1 MKRVGV
7 AIFVKTPGLSP
18 VKTRLAASIG
28 AEAALA
34 LYRGCIDCVVECVEA
49 AAAQASLQPYWA
61 VAEARGASQWMH
73 WPVLVQAEGDLGE
86 RMAGIHQQLRQ
97 RHAGALLLGADA
109 PALTPDTLVAA
120 CAALRETPSRV
131 IAPAHDGGFV
141 LFGSNLDHESDDW
154 SGVPYGAP
162 DTALRFL
169 AAVGGELPLTTLPMQ
184 QDLDTLDDLWAL
196 LRDPPVSP
204 AQQRLWALL
213 RAAAEQARL
222 YDWGETGGDP

>member
-1 MKRVGV
+1 MKRAGV
-7 AIFVKTPGLSP
+7 AVFVKTPGLSP
-18 VKTRLAASIG
+18 LKTRLAASVG

-61 VAEARGASQWMH
+61 VAEAQGAAHWMH
-73 WPVLVQAEGDLGE
+73 WPVLVQAEGDLGV

-109 PALTPDTLVAA
+109 PALAPDTLVAA
-120 CAALRETPSRV
+120 SAALRETPSRV

-141 LFGSNLDHESDDW
+141 LYGSTADHAGEDW

-169 AAVGGELPLTTLPMQ
+169 AAVGAGLPLTTLAPQ
-184 QDLDTLDDLWAL
+184 QDLDTLDDLQAL
-196 LRDPPVSP
+196 LRLPPNGP
-204 AQQRLWALL
+204 AQRRLWAL
-213 RAAAEQARL
+213 
-222 YDWGETGGDP
+222 GGAILDPA